1 MEIKTQSN
9 TTPKQ
14 IRVSNKMLK
23 DIKGSPDY
31 YDNFAAWA
39 KQAMLEKLSR
49 ERDKLICSP

>member
-23 DIKGSPDY
+23 DIEGSPDY

-39 KQAMLEKLSR
+39 KQAM
-49 ERDKLICSP
+49 

>member
-23 DIKGSPDY
+23 DIEGSRFIK
-31 YDNFAAWA
+31 DNFAAWA

>member
-23 DIKGSPDY
+23 DIEGSPDY

-49 ERDKLICSP
+49 ERDKLICCP